1 MVRKVGAYLPGAH
14 EMVVQKCTAIVL
26 TEKTAAHVIAK
37 RSFTDQ
43 LGTARKTGEEYLI
56 TLEDMESFIPGVYE
70 QVKGTIQITTLT
82 NRQYCVVLNPIG
94 KLGVYMKYI
103 GVVSFKIPSRNA
115 ILIL

>member
-1 MVRKVGAYLPGAH
+1 MVRKVGSYLPGAH
-14 EMVVQKCTAIVL
+14 ETVVQKCTAIVL

-43 LGTARKTGEEYLI
+43 LGIGRKTGEEYLI

-94 KLGVYMKYI
+94 KLAFNLK
-103 GVVSFKIPSRNA
+103 
-115 ILIL
+115 